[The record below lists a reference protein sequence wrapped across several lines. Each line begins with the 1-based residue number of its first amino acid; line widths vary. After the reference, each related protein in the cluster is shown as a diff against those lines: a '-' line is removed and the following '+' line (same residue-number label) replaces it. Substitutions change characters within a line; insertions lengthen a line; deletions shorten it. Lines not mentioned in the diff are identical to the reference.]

1 VPGALKSPKPSKSLQ
16 PLKSQQQPERP
27 QPPGSDPEVWIA
39 FLRAVNVGGRKAP
52 MAQVRELF
60 AELGL
65 GAVRSYIASGNVFF
79 TVPDPSS
86 VDRPALTLAIE
97 EKLRD
102 GLGIDVPVMLRT
114 ASELEAALRAAP
126 FGQVEVT
133 PEIRLSVVFLS
144 APLPAGLAFPLRSP
158 KGDWELLGA
167 TEGEAFVLIRLAE
180 GKLGGNPIAV
190 IEKTYKVQAT
200 ARFFHTAEKIL
211 TAARKS

>member
-1 VPGALKSPKPSKSLQ
+1 MPTTDQ
-16 PLKSQQQPERP
+16 PTQHDGEI
-27 QPPGSDPEVWIA
+27 WIA

-52 MAQVRELF
+52 MERVRELF

-79 TVPDPSS
+79 TLPEAPSA

-102 GLGIDVPVMLRT
+102 GLGFDVTVMLRT

-126 FGQVEVT
+126 FDQVEVT
-133 PEIRLSVVFLS
+133 PGVRLSVVFLS
-144 APLPAGLAFPLRSP
+144 APLTGLTFPQVSP
-158 KGDWELLGA
+158 KGDWELLG
-167 TEGEAFVLIRLAE
+167 TTPGGEAFVVIRLE
-180 GKLGGNPIAV
+180 QGKLGGNPIAV
-190 IEKTYKVQAT
+190 LERTYQLRAT
-200 ARFFHTAEKIL
+200 ARFFHTADKIL

>member
-1 VPGALKSPKPSKSLQ
+1 VPRAPKAAKPAST
-16 PLKSQQQPERP
+16 
-27 QPPGSDPEVWIA
+27 GPEVWIA

-79 TVPDPSS
+79 TVPDPAS

-97 EKLRD
+97 EKLRA

-114 ASELEAALRAAP
+114 ASELEAALLAAP
-126 FGQVEVT
+126 FDQVEVT
-133 PEIRLSVVFLS
+133 PAVRLSVVFLS
-144 APLPAGLAFPLRSP
+144 EPLPELDFPVRSP

-167 TEGEAFVLIRLAE
+167 TDGEAFVVIRLAD

-190 IEKTYKVQAT
+190 LEKTYRVKAT
-200 ARFFHTAEKIL
+200 ARFFHTADKIL
-211 TAARKS
+211 AAARTT